1 MMREEQNKEN
11 EYENIDQEESLLAKD
26 ESRVAES
33 RESLVTEGD
42 HILAVSEKVPAPTYR
57 YAGFWMRL
65 WAFLLDLLIVWSI
78 GAIVVFPLFRLL
90 GISESKTF
98 LFSPA
103 SIATA
108 IILYG
113 YFILMTKYFK
123 QTLGKMVFGLKVID
137 LKHDHLSWKSILFRE
152 GVGRYI
158 ALFYFPL
165 TYIVFLVAAFT
176 SKKQGVHDF
185 IADTTVIHEN

>member
-1 MMREEQNKEN
+1 MMREEPNKEN
-11 EYENIDQEESLLAKD
+11 DFEKTEREDAQQPHEESVLV
-26 ESRVAES
+26 ESRT
-33 RESLVTEGD
+33 SLETEGD
-42 HILAVSEKVPAPTYR
+42 HILAASDRTAVPAYR

-65 WAFLLDLLIVWSI
+65 WAFLLDLLIIWSI

-90 GISESKTF
+90 GISESQSF

-103 SIATA
+103 SIATT

-137 LKHDHLSWKSILFRE
+137 LKHEHLTWKSILFRE

-185 IADTTVIHEN
+185 IADTTVVHEN

>member
-1 MMREEQNKEN
+1 M
-11 EYENIDQEESLLAKD
+11 LLSSGK
-26 ESRVAES
+26 
-33 RESLVTEGD
+33 LTT
-42 HILAVSEKVPAPTYR
+42 PTYR

-65 WAFLLDLLIVWSI
+65 WAFLLDLLIIWSI
-78 GAIVVFPLFRLL
+78 GAIIVFPLFRML
-90 GISESKTF
+90 GISTSQSF
-98 LFSPA
+98 ILSPA
-103 SIATA
+103 TIATT

-123 QTLGKMVFGLKVID
+123 QTLGKMVFGLKVVD
-137 LKHDHLSWKSILFRE
+137 LKHNRLSWKTILFRE

-165 TYIVFLVAAFT
+165 TYIVFLVVAFT

-185 IADTTVIHEN
+185 IAETTVVHEN

>member
-1 MMREEQNKEN
+1 MMREEPNTD
-11 EYENIDQEESLLAKD
+11 YEKLEQEDSSGYKD
-26 ESRVAES
+26 ESRVVES
-33 RESLVTEGD
+33 KASLETEGD
-42 HILAVSEKVPAPTYR
+42 YILATSDKAAVPTYR

-90 GISESKTF
+90 GISESQSF

-103 SIATA
+103 SIATT

-123 QTLGKMVFGLKVID
+123 QTLGKMVFGLKVVD
-137 LKHDHLSWKSILFRE
+137 LKHDHLTWKSILFRE

-165 TYIVFLVAAFT
+165 TYIVFLVVAFT
-176 SKKQGVHDF
+176 GKKQGVHDF
-185 IADTTVIHEN
+185 IADTTVVHEN

>member
-33 RESLVTEGD
+33 RESLETEGD

>member
-1 MMREEQNKEN
+1 MMREEQYKEN

>member
-1 MMREEQNKEN
+1 MMREEPNKEN
-11 EYENIDQEESLLAKD
+11 DYEKMEQENSILSKD
-26 ESRVAES
+26 ESRLVES
-33 RESLVTEGD
+33 RESLETEGN
-42 HILAVSEKVPAPTYR
+42 HILTPSETVAVPTYR

-65 WAFLLDLLIVWSI
+65 WAFLLDILIVWSI

-90 GISESKTF
+90 GISESQSF

-103 SIATA
+103 SIATT
-108 IILYG
+108 IVLYG

-137 LKHDHLSWKSILFRE
+137 LKHDDLTWKSILFRE

-185 IADTTVIHEN
+185 IADTTVVHEN

>member
-1 MMREEQNKEN
+1 MREEPNKEN
-11 EYENIDQEESLLAKD
+11 DYEKMEQENSILSKD
-26 ESRVAES
+26 ESRLVES
-33 RESLVTEGD
+33 RESLETEGN
-42 HILAVSEKVPAPTYR
+42 HILTPSETVAVPTYR

-65 WAFLLDLLIVWSI
+65 WAFLLDILIVWSI

-90 GISESKTF
+90 GISESQSF

-103 SIATA
+103 SIATT
-108 IILYG
+108 IVLYG

-137 LKHDHLSWKSILFRE
+137 LKHDDLTWKSILFRE

-185 IADTTVIHEN
+185 IADTTVVHEN

>member
-1 MMREEQNKEN
+1 MREEQYKEN